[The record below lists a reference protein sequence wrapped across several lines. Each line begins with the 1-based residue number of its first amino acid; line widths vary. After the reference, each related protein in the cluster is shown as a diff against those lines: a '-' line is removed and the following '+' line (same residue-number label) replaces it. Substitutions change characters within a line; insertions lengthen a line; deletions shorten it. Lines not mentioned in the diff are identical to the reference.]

1 MRRHLPSLRQRCVYL
16 ILGIFLASTIIQFT
30 APIVFAADETGSWSA
45 QTDGIGSSYFEKQN
59 QSEFFENKCVTPET
73 AEASGA
79 ETPLTFPRGLD
90 DSKMAEVIN
99 EWVEKNKLPVGSI
112 LEGVGEKAVASAKH
126 ANVNPFL
133 VIAQS
138 KFESELGSKINYN
151 VQHGNNSFGRSATA
165 SQPNFP
171 GGAGSAIALWYKWSS
186 GEASV
191 DYQAPENA
199 GNDSGDQYSYIRTVF
214 ATELDGGDW
223 KAYFERYAPESGN
236 QGNIYHPT
244 DGSKPLV
251 QQAVEEMMSQ
261 AGGSSSGSSDNSSGG
276 AGLAGDTPEPGYA
289 STPGKNGQKRIIVH
303 TTEGD
308 SAAAAEQALK
318 ANGTSYHTLIE
329 ENGHEIRLL
338 SDDAIAHGA
347 TSSNNE
353 SLHVALVGK
362 AGDGSHFDP
371 DSVQLKTLEK
381 RLAKWSKQY
390 NIPLEKISG
399 PGVLNGGDG
408 KGVAGHGDVANADPA
423 AYAGGDR
430 TDPGEKF
437 PWEEVLKRAKEID
450 GSTDTK
456 ANDQCCAESD
466 TKTTSVGLN
475 GGDNAEKV
483 FNYLTSKG
491 MDAKIA
497 AGFVGNFMQESGPDL
512 NPTAD
517 NGTHRGIAQWD
528 YGSRFGKLRQLKG
541 DKADTIEAQ
550 AWYVGCELG
559 LETGDGCGGYKDAYS
574 YIQQASSPEDAA
586 SRVDERY
593 EVSGGS
599 ALDNRQKNA
608 KTVFDKF
615 GDGAASGT
623 SNQSGAGG
631 SCKEEEPAGDF
642 VYYNQNDSKW
652 NEEPEIA
659 GGGCGPTSIA
669 MIIASKK
676 DKKVTP
682 VDVAK
687 FLKGTGEWTG
697 NSGGIKWSGFKSAGD
712 KWGMKVTDI
721 GKDWTKAKEALKAD
735 KFIAISGT
743 GAAPFTT
750 GGHIIV
756 ARGITDDDKII
767 IANPAPMNSS
777 PEKTPYSTSELE
789 GAGLANMW
797 VYE

>member
-1 MRRHLPSLRQRCVYL
+1 MPIHSSRLRRFCVYL
-16 ILGIFLASTIIQFT
+16 ILGIFLASISSQYASQI
-30 APIVFAADETGSWSA
+30 AYAADETDNWSP
-45 QTDGIGSSYFEKQN
+45 QTEGIGDPYFEKQN

-73 AEASGA
+73 AAASGA

-99 EWVEKNKLPVGSI
+99 QWVEKNKLPVGSI

-138 KFESELGSKINYN
+138 KYESELGSKINYN

-199 GNDSGDQYSYIRTVF
+199 DKDSGDQYSYIRTVY
-214 ATELDGGDW
+214 AKELDGGDW
-223 KAYFERYAPESGN
+223 KAYFEKYAPESGN
-236 QGNIYHPT
+236 QGVIYHPT

-261 AGGSSSGSSDNSSGG
+261 AGGSGSSGGGSSGSNE
-276 AGLAGDTPEPGYA
+276 GLASDTPEPGFA
-289 STPGKNGQKRIIVH
+289 STPGTNGHKRILVH
-303 TTEGD
+303 TTEGS
-308 SAAAAEQALK
+308 SAEAAIQALK
-318 ANGTSYHTLIE
+318 QNNTSYHTLIE
-329 ENGHEIRLL
+329 ENGHERRLL
-338 SDDAIAHGA
+338 PDDAIGHGA
-347 TSSNNE
+347 TDSNND
-353 SLHVALVGK
+353 SLHVALVGI

-371 DSVQLKTLEK
+371 DSPQLKTLEK
-381 RLAKWSKQY
+381 RLAKWSQQY
-390 NIPLEKISG
+390 SIPLEKISG
-399 PGVLNGGDG
+399 PGVLNSGDG
-408 KGVAGHGDVANADPA
+408 KGVAGHGDVAKASPA
-423 AYAGGDR
+423 SYAANPR
-430 TDPGEKF
+430 TDPGENF
-437 PWEEVLKRAKEID
+437 PWDEVLKKAKD
-450 GSTDTK
+450 MGGSTDSK
-456 ANDQCCAESD
+456 ADDQCCAESD

-491 MDAKIA
+491 MDAKVA

-574 YIQQASSPEDAA
+574 YIQQATSPEDAA
-586 SRVDERY
+586 KRVDEKY

-608 KTVFDKF
+608 KSVFDKF

-623 SNQSGAGG
+623 SNQSAA
-631 SCKEEEPAGDF
+631 SSACKEQEPAGDF
-642 VYYNQNDSKW
+642 VYYNQNDPKW
-652 NEEPEIA
+652 KEEPEIA

-687 FLKGTGEWTG
+687 FLKGTGEWSG

-712 KWGMKVTDI
+712 KWGMKVTEI
-721 GKDWTKAKEALKAD
+721 GKDWNKAKEALKAN

-743 GAAPFTT
+743 GSAPFTS

-767 IANPAPMNSS
+767 IANPAPMNST
-777 PEKTPYSTSELE
+777 PEKTPYSTSDLE

-797 VYE
+797 IFE